1 MKNATP
7 PTNPTVA
14 VVYLR
19 VSTEDQNL
27 GPEAQR
33 ATITA
38 WAARQGV
45 RVAAWFTDQGVSGG
59 KPVEDRPALLAA
71 LEAVRTHGAGLLV
84 AGKRDRIA
92 RDVVVAATV
101 ERLTQDAGAR
111 VVTADGVSADDTPE
125 GMLMRTLMDAF
136 ASYERA
142 LIRSRTRAALAVKRA
157 RGERLGGDVPIGY
170 RAEGGRLVADVQ
182 EQAVLGRV
190 RDMRGRGLSIAR
202 VAAVLN
208 AEGLTIRG
216 GRIHPTT
223 LARVLRRHVAA

>member
-1 MKNATP
+1 MPATD
-7 PTNPTVA
+7 PTVA
-14 VVYLR
+14 VAYLR

-38 WAARQGV
+38 WATRQGV
-45 RVAAWFTDQGVSGG
+45 QVAAWFTDQGVSGG

-71 LEAVRTHGAGLLV
+71 LEALRTHGAGLLV

-101 ERLTQDAGAR
+101 ERLAQVAGAR
-111 VVTADGVSADDTPE
+111 VVTADGVSADDSPE
-125 GMLMRTLMDAF
+125 GMLMRTLLDAF

-170 RAEGGRLVADVQ
+170 RAEGGRLVVDEQ
-182 EQAVLGRV
+182 EQAVLSRV
-190 RDMRGRGLSIAR
+190 RDMRERGLSIAR
-202 VAAVLN
+202 VVAVLN
-208 AEGLTIRG
+208 AEGVTIRG

-223 LARVLRRHVAA
+223 ISRVLRRQVAA

>member
-1 MKNATP
+1 
-7 PTNPTVA
+7 
-14 VVYLR
+14 
-19 VSTEDQNL
+19 
-27 GPEAQR
+27 
-33 ATITA
+33 
-38 WAARQGV
+38 
-45 RVAAWFTDQGVSGG
+45 
-59 KPVEDRPALLAA
+59 
-71 LEAVRTHGAGLLV
+71 
-84 AGKRDRIA
+84 
-92 RDVVVAATV
+92 
-101 ERLTQDAGAR
+101 
-111 VVTADGVSADDTPE
+111 
-125 GMLMRTLMDAF
+125 MDAF

-170 RAEGGRLVADVQ
+170 QAEGGLLVADVQ
-182 EQAVLGRV
+182 EQALLGRV